1 MARYLGPACR
11 ICRRQGQKLFLKGTK
26 CLTEKCPFQRRGYAP
41 GQHGQ
46 QRRVKVSDYGRQLR
60 EKQKVKRMYGILERQ
75 FRNTFD
81 QARRG
86 KGVTGEKLLEL
97 LERRLD
103 NVVFRLGF
111 ATSRCQARQI
121 VRHRHVQV
129 GDQRVN
135 VPSFNVRPGMTL
147 HLVGSEKFLSQIKQ
161 ARELTK
167 ERPLPPWLD
176 RHPEDPAGTVVG
188 LPKRDDVQFP
198 IQESLIVELYSK

>member
-1 MARYLGPACR
+1 MARYLGPSCR

-46 QRRVKVSDYGRQLR
+46 SRMKKQSDYGRQLQ
-60 EKQKVKRMYGILERQ
+60 EKQKVKRIYGMLERQ
-75 FRNTFD
+75 FRKAFD
-81 QARRG
+81 QASRA

-103 NVVFRLGF
+103 NVIFRLGF
-111 ATSRCQARQI
+111 ATSRSQARQI
-121 VRHRHVQV
+121 VRHRHVLA
-129 GDQRVN
+129 GERKVN
-135 VPSFNVRPGMTL
+135 VPSFLVRPGMNIRL
-147 HLVGSEKFLSQIKQ
+147 IGSEKFLSQIRQ
-161 ARELTK
+161 TRELTR

-176 RHPEDPAGTVVG
+176 RHPEDPAGSVVG
-188 LPKRDDVQFP
+188 TPKREDVQFP